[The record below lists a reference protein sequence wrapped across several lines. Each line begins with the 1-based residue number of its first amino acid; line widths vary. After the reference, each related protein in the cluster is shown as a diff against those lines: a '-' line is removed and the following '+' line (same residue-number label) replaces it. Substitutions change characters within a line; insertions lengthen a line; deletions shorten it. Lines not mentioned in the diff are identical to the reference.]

1 MGNFIAKDKNENIDK
16 ITLEIDEEVKDQID
30 KISEY
35 VKIFNTNDAHAL
47 LEIVKDYK
55 LNLETLTN
63 RQYDLG
69 NIDKFVTSFHQEL
82 LNKISSDNPRY
93 SNSEKRNMLKQQ
105 LKENT
110 KLPEYLKNMYDE
122 SLEKKKTEIMSFPL
136 IAKDNETKK
145 NVDALFT
152 NITSLKSKYKYFEYR
167 YIQLNL
173 FLIIYTQHTF
183 TTMDNFV
190 NNILFYIKQKNDAQR
205 DAIKKLIALLLQ
217 IMNQAE
223 LTIDQKNFEV
233 IDDLMSVMEKQL
245 LEKEDYLSSKLESTT
260 EKAKG
265 ELLDVLDR
273 GGVAFANSS
282 ALPHEEGEITDPYFN
297 VTEEDIEKFKK
308 TPYNART
315 MNEIKSASAI
325 PPQYNGGK
333 KKEHKGGFLKA
344 HSVLPEPFY
353 DKSQKG
359 GNVTREQNLRGGFL
373 RDHSVLSQ
381 SFYELNR

>member
-1 MGNFIAKDKNENIDK
+1 MGNFIAKEKNENEDK
-16 ITLEIDEEVKDQID
+16 ITLEIDEEVKEQID

-47 LEIVKDYK
+47 LDIVKDYK
-55 LNLETLTN
+55 LDLETLTN

-93 SNSEKRNMLKQQ
+93 SNSEKKNMLKQQ

-145 NVDALFT
+145 NIDALFT

-190 NNILFYIKQKNDAQR
+190 NNILFYIKQKNDIQR

-223 LTIDQKNFEV
+223 LTIDQKNFEI

-245 LEKEDYLSSKLESTT
+245 LEKESYLSSKLESTA

-282 ALPHEEGEITDPYFN
+282 ALPEDNTTDPYFN

-308 TPYNART
+308 TPYNVRT
-315 MNEIKSASAI
+315 MNEIKSAV

-333 KKEHKGGFLKA
+333 KTHKGGFVKGN
-344 HSVLPEPFY
+344 SVFPEVFY
-353 DKSQKG
+353 DKSQK
-359 GNVTREQNLRGGFL
+359 GGFL

-381 SFYELNR
+381 SFYELNN